1 MAADESAAQRSQHL
15 SGILGRNRIAQNA
28 ARDGVRDV
36 VADDA
41 GDAWHQTAQ
50 RQPHEKAQDDQL
62 PAAGHERLR
71 DQQQSGQAERNVDD
85 PPVADTVS
93 QLAQA
98 RRGQDAAQRG
108 GGHDKAGHERH
119 PRGGDFLYSNLEF
132 ELMKDEI
139 RHAKELG
146 ADGVVFGILT
156 ADGQVDVERTRA
168 LVELAA
174 PLPVTFH
181 RAFDMTPDLDAA
193 LEAVIATGAVR
204 ILTSGGA
211 PSVPE
216 GIDAIAR
223 VVERAAGRIRIM
235 PGGGVK
241 PSNVAEIAR
250 ATGAIEFHSSARAA
264 YPSKMA
270 YRKPGIA
277 MGDSADREYTLYAAS
292 EETVHALAD
301 ALGALQAQ

>member
-1 MAADESAAQRSQHL
+1 MQTKLSLEICVESLESALAAERGGAQRIELCSAL
-15 SGILGRNRIAQNA
+15 SEGGLTPSAGLIAA
-28 ARDGVRDV
+28 C
-36 VADDA
+36 
-41 GDAWHQTAQ
+41 
-50 RQPHEKAQDDQL
+50 
-62 PAAGHERLR
+62 
-71 DQQQSGQAERNVDD
+71 
-85 PPVADTVS
+85 S
-93 QLAQA
+93 QLAVQCYVMI
-98 RRGQDAAQRG
+98 R
-108 GGHDKAGHERH
+108 

-139 RHAKELG
+139 RRAKDLG

-156 ADGQVDVERTRA
+156 ADGQVDVARTRELVA
-168 LVELAA
+168 LTA
-174 PLPVTFH
+174 PLSVTFH